1 MNEERIA
8 AYLNL
13 IQELLACPS
22 GEENQILNQS
32 SELLDEGFVM
42 VVLAKSLQATIEGE
56 DHPARF
62 LKSLAEQ
69 VAEYIGMELPEI
81 ENPQGLG
88 HLMQNAP
95 VLETLQQFIQADTW
109 SKSQEYLAQYPELLG
124 DDVDALL
131 SQLMEMV
138 TEQERSVLQEHRDLL
153 QRCREIGIEQGF
165 EEKRANVRAARMQSA
180 QAELPPELMELVEDP
195 QMRELLENPQMMGLV
210 QDIFGALQESNIAP
224 DDLEISVRV
233 RPELMGR
240 VAEMAMGGTGLGNL
254 LNAENS
260 GDALT
265 QFWKQ
270 LLQAEMQS
278 GGDAAA
284 VHQVMRPYMGLIVPA
299 LGDVIA
305 QSMPGLLAQYPD
317 QAEGVAGLVE
327 DTCTS
332 IRQFPYGRYAEAL
345 EIAIRGYDVVLALG
359 VYSPQGRA
367 QTLNNLGVARST
379 QAEMGIEPAEN
390 LQKAITAYN
399 QAAEILRQPGLE
411 KDLSGTLNNLGNARL
426 TQAEM
431 GIEPAENLQKA
442 ITAYNQAAEILRQ
455 PGLEKDLSSTLNN
468 LGVARSTQAEM
479 GIEPAENLQ
488 KAITAYNQAAEI
500 LRQPGLEKDLSGTLN
515 NLGNAR
521 LTQAEMGIE
530 PAENLQK
537 AITAYNEAA
546 EIRRQPGLEK
556 DLSGTLNNLGVA
568 RSTQAEMGIEPAEN
582 LQKAITAYNQAAE
595 ILRQPGLEKD
605 LSGTL
610 NNLGNARL
618 TQAQMGI
625 EPAENLQKA
634 ITAYNEAAE
643 IRRQP
648 GLEKDLSSTLNNLGN
663 ARLTQAQMGIEPA
676 ENLQK
681 AITAY
686 NQAAEILRQP
696 GLEKDLSSTLNNL
709 GIARLTQAEMGIEP
723 AENLQK
729 AITAYNQA
737 AEILRQPGLEKD
749 LSSTLNNLGNARST
763 QAEMGIEPAENLQ
776 KAITAYNQA
785 AEILRQPGLEKDLS
799 STLNNLGN
807 ARSTQAEMGIEP
819 AENLQKAITA
829 YNQAAEILRQPGLE
843 KDLSSTLNNL
853 GNARLTQAERGIE
866 PAENLQKAITAY
878 NQAAEILRQ
887 LGLARNL
894 ATTLNN
900 FSFAYQAQSRLPSNS
915 PDEKQAALDNAYRSF
930 QEALDR
936 VEYLRGE
943 IGANSE
949 GYKRNFN
956 EEWNKVY
963 RGMVEVCLE
972 LGRYQDAIEYADR
985 SKARNL
991 VELMATR
998 DAYPGGVIPDDI
1010 RQQLQEL
1017 RQTIAAEDYRLQK
1030 EKNPDRTHL
1039 DQLRQEFQ
1047 KKFPYKPLH
1056 FQAMQELLDE
1066 ETAILEWYILEDKF
1080 LTFTLTREKLYLWT
1094 SSQEDRQKLI
1104 GWTVAYLTD
1113 YRNRNNSQWR
1123 ETLAQRLEE
1132 LPKILHLDEILQ
1144 NLFKNFPKCQKLI
1157 LIPHLYLHLFPLH
1170 ALPVHLPSS
1179 PNPLLPEG
1187 EKGANSPSSP
1197 LSPLGRGAGG
1207 EGQSSPLSPLGRGA
1221 GGEGKFL
1228 QDLFPKGVTY
1238 APNCQLLQQAQSRP
1252 RFNFNQLF
1260 AIQNPT
1266 NDIKW
1271 ADTQVET
1278 IRKFFPQRKTLGTK
1292 ATKANFLAQDLS
1304 QTHHLFFSC
1313 HGSFKPN
1320 SLLNS
1325 GLILADGV
1333 LSLENI
1339 IAKLNLKECS
1349 LVTLSACETGQVAL
1363 DQTDEYISIA
1373 SGFLLAGSPRV
1384 LMSLWSVDEASTALL
1399 LIKTY
1404 ELLQKQP
1411 GKLAQALPA
1420 AQKWLRETTN
1430 SGFYAWVQKSP
1441 LLDDHWRKHLAQV
1454 FQIEQNKEGA
1464 DFRPY
1469 ESPYHWAAFC
1479 VVGQGEQKMARDRDK
1494 IEAFEVLLGE
1504 DLDYLL
1510 APYRQALDE
1519 LQLGDD
1525 DEQNAQAIE
1534 TWLAT
1539 REPLYQEYQKQLATL
1554 TAANPLLGPTTE
1566 MGIGGSKA
1574 NTKGST
1580 LEELLSNIKKRNT
1593 PPPPPEKS

>member
-1 MNEERIA
+1 MRGWGKIGVIVPWCLAMNEERIA

-411 KDLSGTLNNLGNARL
+411 KDLS
-426 TQAEM
+426 
-431 GIEPAENLQKA
+431 
-442 ITAYNQAAEILRQ
+442 
-455 PGLEKDLSSTLNN
+455 
-468 LGVARSTQAEM
+468 
-479 GIEPAENLQ
+479 
-488 KAITAYNQAAEI
+488 
-500 LRQPGLEKDLSGTLN
+500 
-515 NLGNAR
+515 
-521 LTQAEMGIE
+521 
-530 PAENLQK
+530 
-537 AITAYNEAA
+537 
-546 EIRRQPGLEK
+546 
-556 DLSGTLNNLGVA
+556 
-568 RSTQAEMGIEPAEN
+568 
-582 LQKAITAYNQAAE
+582 
-595 ILRQPGLEKD
+595 
-605 LSGTL
+605 
-610 NNLGNARL
+610 
-618 TQAQMGI
+618 
-625 EPAENLQKA
+625 
-634 ITAYNEAAE
+634 
-643 IRRQP
+643 
-648 GLEKDLSSTLNNLGN
+648 
-663 ARLTQAQMGIEPA
+663 
-676 ENLQK
+676 
-681 AITAY
+681 
-686 NQAAEILRQP
+686 
-696 GLEKDLSSTLNNL
+696 
-709 GIARLTQAEMGIEP
+709 
-723 AENLQK
+723 
-729 AITAYNQA
+729 
-737 AEILRQPGLEKD
+737 
-749 LSSTLNNLGNARST
+749 
-763 QAEMGIEPAENLQ
+763 
-776 KAITAYNQA
+776 
-785 AEILRQPGLEKDLS
+785 
-799 STLNNLGN
+799 
-807 ARSTQAEMGIEP
+807 
-819 AENLQKAITA
+819 
-829 YNQAAEILRQPGLE
+829 
-843 KDLSSTLNNL
+843 STLNNL

-1187 EKGANSPSSP
+1187 EKGANSP
-1197 LSPLGRGAGG
+1197 
-1207 EGQSSPLSPLGRGA
+1207 SSPLSPLGRGA